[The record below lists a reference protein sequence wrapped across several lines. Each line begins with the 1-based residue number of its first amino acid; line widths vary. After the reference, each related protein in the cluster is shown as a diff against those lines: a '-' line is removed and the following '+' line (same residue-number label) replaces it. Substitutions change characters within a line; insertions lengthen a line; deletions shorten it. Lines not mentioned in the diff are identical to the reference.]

1 MEKISVI
8 IPTYNRFKYLL
19 NAIDS
24 VVKQS
29 YKNLEIIVIN
39 DNSTQKEYYEY
50 DFTKVDSRITIIHLK
65 ENSRQKY
72 KIPSPAAN
80 ARNIGIDNSKGDYIA
95 FLDDDDVWLPNKLE
109 IQIKVMKEKKFEM
122 SATQNFIGNGPY
134 DSSKKYRLGNDELWY
149 NLLKNKFLKQ
159 DCNDLD
165 NGLPDIIT
173 YQHLL
178 IHNLLITS
186 TIIMTKDL
194 ITKTGKFNLKNRNED
209 HQYWKEAL
217 QIISGCYYIKIPL
230 GYYDNS
236 HGDGRLY

>member
-1 MEKISVI
+1 MEKFGKNVI

-109 IQIKVMKEKKFEM
+109 IQIKSNERKNLKCRQRKILLEMDHMIHQKNIDWEMMK
-122 SATQNFIGNGPY
+122 
-134 DSSKKYRLGNDELWY
+134 
-149 NLLKNKFLKQ
+149 KNK
-159 DCNDLD
+159 
-165 NGLPDIIT
+165 IVMI
-173 YQHLL
+173 
-178 IHNLLITS
+178 
-186 TIIMTKDL
+186 
-194 ITKTGKFNLKNRNED
+194 
-209 HQYWKEAL
+209 
-217 QIISGCYYIKIPL
+217 
-230 GYYDNS
+230 
-236 HGDGRLY
+236 